1 MMSDGLHAGR
11 DATGAEI
18 DGAKDV
24 VVGKDNR
31 QQTGGYGDQSVT
43 INPAHDDDKTGT
55 IRLIYEL
62 VSRLEN
68 NLAREGREW
77 RAAFEGLRHDIGEVA
92 RVTHETK
99 VRVDNIGDKVA
110 QAVILNQTHR
120 RTFLA
125 GFVLLSAPVPLYF
138 DGFLRIID
146 LNWPIALLL
155 ALACYALSAGFWHY
169 MWWPR

>member
-1 MMSDGLHAGR
+1 MGDSHSGDV
-11 DATGAEI
+11 TGADI
-18 DGAKDV
+18 DGADNV
-24 VVGKDNR
+24 AVGKNNR
-31 QQTGGYGDQSVT
+31 QQTGGYGDQTFTFNS
-43 INPAHDDDKTGT
+43 AHDDGGETGT

-68 NLAREGREW
+68 KLEREGKEW

-99 VRVDNIGDKVA
+99 ARVDNIGDNVA

-125 GFVLLSAPVPLYF
+125 GFVLLSVPVPLYF
-138 DGFLRIID
+138 DGFLRAID
-146 LNWPIALLL
+146 LNWPLALML
-155 ALACYALSAGFWHY
+155 ALACYAMSAGFWHY
-169 MWWPR
+169 MWWGGRL